1 MVREY
6 VIFSAHNSSLT
17 PKFATSF
24 CPFYFVAQEANVAP
38 KVSTTR
44 QVIQTDGLAFGSSP
58 ITKARGARV
67 VMLQS
72 FRPFNMEEECT
83 LLMRG
88 EETITPQAVKASNSR
103 VLGIHVHYENTQFP
117 ID

>member
-1 MVREY
+1 MVKEF
-6 VIFSAHNSSLT
+6 VLFSAHNSSLT

-38 KVSTTR
+38 RVFTTR

-72 FRPFNMEEECT
+72 FRPFNTEEERT
-83 LLMRG
+83 LLTRG
-88 EETITPQAVKASNSR
+88 EETTTPQAAKASNFR
-103 VLGIHVHYENTQFP
+103 VLGIHVHYENTQFS